1 MKKSCIL
8 ILKSEKVPNI
18 ILELLKKYAIKYK
31 MDYNILELINL
42 NECNNEIFEN
52 ILIEKIENKIKN
64 YKNVLIYYIGNGYYN
79 RNNNCIFPLSK
90 INNNI
95 IDHNEIME
103 YFISYWNKKIIYIC
117 DCDNIEN
124 NKIKDDFYNE
134 YLNSI
139 EKCKIK
145 VNIFNT
151 INSPIIISSCPYENY
166 SGLLTFNLF
175 NNLNKKLE
183 NRLYDLNKNS
193 KIIYDNYNKIPVSC
207 LENAMINGFE
217 TTDDGKILKFNIN
230 NKHR

>member
-8 ILKSEKVPNI
+8 VLKSEKVPNI
-18 ILELLKKYAIKYK
+18 ILELLKNYTIKYK
-31 MDYNILELINL
+31 MDYNILDLLKL
-42 NECNNEIFEN
+42 NGYNNDNFEIS
-52 ILIEKIENKIKN
+52 LIEQIENKILN
-64 YKNVLIYYIGNGYYN
+64 YKNVLIYYLGNGYYN
-79 RNNNCIFPLSK
+79 DDNNYIFPLSK

-95 IDHNEIME
+95 IDHYEIME

-117 DCDNIEN
+117 DCDNISDY
-124 NKIKDDFYNE
+124 KIKDKFYNE
-134 YLNSI
+134 YLNSL

-145 VNIFNT
+145 TNIFNT

-175 NNLNKKLE
+175 NNLNKNLE
-183 NRLYDLNKNS
+183 SRLYDLNKNS
-193 KIIYDNYNKIPVSC
+193 KIIYDNYNKIPFSC

-217 TTDDGKILKFNIN
+217 TTDDGNIVKFNIN